1 MDSVKKRVIL
11 PLIIFVSIMVM
22 NISSIISG
30 IKEHQTWRIIIASVS
45 SVLMLG
51 AVIIIFIR
59 LSKAKNQETSGNE

>member
-1 MDSVKKRVIL
+1 MDSVKKRLIL

-30 IKEHQTWRIIIASVS
+30 IEEHQTWRITIASVS

-59 LSKAKNQETSGNE
+59 LSKAKKQETSGNE